1 MKLPVIEKTL
11 KRLAELIGQES
22 FSELETDTLEIKA
35 VPPDAL
41 GWRERHK
48 SACAFLNTR
57 GGILLFGIKEEGTGS
72 ARKYVFTGW
81 QPHAEPNLKETLI

>member
-1 MKLPVIEKTL
+1 MP
-11 KRLAELIGQES
+11 ANH
-22 FSELETDTLEIKA
+22 
-35 VPPDAL
+35 L

-57 GGILLFGIKEEGTGS
+57 GGILIFGVKEEGTGG

-81 QPHAEPNLKETLI
+81 RRMPSESEGVFQAIHETRPDRRLIWTMPFRRP